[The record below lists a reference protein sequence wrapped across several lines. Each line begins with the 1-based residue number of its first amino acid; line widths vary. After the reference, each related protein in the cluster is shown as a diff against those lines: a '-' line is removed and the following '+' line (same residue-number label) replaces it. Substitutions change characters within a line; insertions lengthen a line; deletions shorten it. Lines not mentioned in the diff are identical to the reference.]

1 MINIFISSLIGS
13 MIIIANGYIFN
24 YLIFK
29 KKINEFNVYK
39 DSIFGFVLIG
49 FISLLINF
57 FLPINKNIS
66 SIFLIFSIFVFIYF
80 YFKSEKKNNILW
92 ILVYLTITT
101 FLIITFANVNRPDAG
116 LYHLPFIKILNENK
130 LILGLTNLHYR
141 FGHTSIFQ
149 YISALHVNFFFKEEF
164 LNIPLAILPGLY
176 FLYLFKNFHDAL
188 ESKNE
193 KNIIILFLIT
203 AFSLYSFNRFSG
215 LGNDGPANIFFF
227 ILIIQFLNI
236 QNIKNIDHNEFYRTV
251 VISLFLLTLKPFMI
265 FVLIIPMILFLI
277 NKNKLELIKDK
288 KSIFCLILI
297 SLWFLK
303 NIFVSSCI
311 IFPLKQTCFDN
322 LTYSNTKIVNIASIE
337 AEAWAKGYPD
347 SKIKKGFDQYNSN
360 FNWVETWSKNHFKK
374 KVAKKILPLLILII
388 ILISFS
394 FVGKNYYKN
403 LSIKNIFS
411 DKKLLYLIYFLT
423 FYLVLW
429 FLKFPVYRFGIGFLS
444 SFIIIIYVFIF
455 ISNKKNFYNK
465 KALIIILVSGFLI
478 IHAKNISRI
487 INKFDQDYYNA
498 PWPAMYSMN
507 ENENEVKNFKKIYD
521 KKNIF
526 LYYYSNGVEC
536 MYSNSPCTNYLN
548 KYIKKTTR
556 YGYQIFFYEKG

>member
-13 MIIIANGYIFN
+13 MVVIANGYIFN

-29 KKINEFNVYK
+29 KKINEFNIYI
-39 DSIFGFVLIG
+39 DSLLGFVLIG

-66 SIFLIFSIFVFIYF
+66 SIFLIFSLFVFIYF
-80 YFKSEKKNNILW
+80 FLKFEKKNKLL
-92 ILVYLTITT
+92 LVLTYLTIIT
-101 FLIITFANVNRPDAG
+101 FVIITYANINRPDAG

-149 YISALHVNFFFKEEF
+149 YISALHVNFFLKEEF

-176 FLYLFKNFHDAL
+176 FLYLFKNFID
-188 ESKNE
+188 EIKRKNE

-227 ILIIQFLNI
+227 ILIIQFLI
-236 QNIKNIDHNEFYRTV
+236 VQNIKDIDPDEFYKI
-251 VISLFLLTLKPFMI
+251 VIFSLFLLMLKPFMI
-265 FVLIIPMILFLI
+265 FGLIIPMILLLI
-277 NKNKLELIKDK
+277 NKNKLKLIKNK
-288 KSIFCLILI
+288 KNIFCLSLI
-297 SLWFLK
+297 CLWFLK
-303 NIFVSSCI
+303 NIFVSGCI
-311 IFPLKQTCFDN
+311 IFPLKETCFDN
-322 LTYSNTKIVNIASIE
+322 LKYSNTEIVNIASKE

-360 FNWVETWSKNHFKK
+360 FNWVGTWSKNHFKK
-374 KVAKKILPLLILII
+374 KVIEKILPLLILI
-388 ILISFS
+388 LLFISFS

-403 LSIKNIFS
+403 LNIKNIFN

-423 FYLVLW
+423 FYMILW

-444 SFIIIIYVFIF
+444 SFIIIIYVFVF
-455 ISNKKNFYNK
+455 ISNEKKFYNK
-465 KALIIILVSGFLI
+465 KVLTIILVSGFLVI
-478 IHAKNISRI
+478 CTKNINRI
-487 INKFDQDYYNA
+487 INKLDQNYYNA

-507 ENENEVKNFKKIYD
+507 ENENKIKKFEKIYD
-521 KKNIF
+521 KKNNF
-526 LYYYSNGVEC
+526 LFFYSNGVEC
-536 MYSNSPCTNYLN
+536 MYSSSPCSNYLN
-548 KYIKKTTR
+548 RNIQKTIK

>member
-57 FLPINKNIS
+57 FLPISKNIS
-66 SIFLIFSIFVFIYF
+66 SIFLIFSIFIFIYF
-80 YFKSEKKNNILW
+80 YFKSEKKNKILW

-101 FLIITFANVNRPDAG
+101 FLIITFANINRPDAG
-116 LYHLPFIKILNENK
+116 LYHLPFVKILNENK

-164 LNIPLAILPGLY
+164 LNMPLALLPGLY
-176 FLYLFKNFHDAL
+176 FLYLFKNFNDEL
-188 ESKNE
+188 KSKNE

-236 QNIKNIDHNEFYRTV
+236 KNIKNIGHNEFYRIV
-251 VISLFLLTLKPFMI
+251 MISLFLLMLKPFMI
-265 FVLIIPMILFLI
+265 FGLIIPITLFLI
-277 NKNKLELIKDK
+277 NKNKLELIKNK

-303 NIFVSSCI
+303 NILVSSCI

-322 LTYSNTKIVNIASIE
+322 LTYSNVKIVNIASIE

-347 SKIKKGFDQYNSN
+347 SKIKK
-360 FNWVETWSKNHFKK
+360 V
-374 KVAKKILPLLILII
+374 LINI
-388 ILISFS
+388 ILISIGLEHGS
-394 FVGKNYYKN
+394 RITLK
-403 LSIKNIFS
+403 
-411 DKKLLYLIYFLT
+411 KKLLKK
-423 FYLVLW
+423 FYL
-429 FLKFPVYRFGIGFLS
+429 Y
-444 SFIIIIYVFIF
+444 
-455 ISNKKNFYNK
+455 
-465 KALIIILVSGFLI
+465 
-478 IHAKNISRI
+478 
-487 INKFDQDYYNA
+487 
-498 PWPAMYSMN
+498 
-507 ENENEVKNFKKIYD
+507 
-521 KKNIF
+521 
-526 LYYYSNGVEC
+526 
-536 MYSNSPCTNYLN
+536 
-548 KYIKKTTR
+548 
-556 YGYQIFFYEKG
+556 